1 MPENWLDGFIPE
13 APRFVRI
20 KSKTISNLD
29 ITLSQ
34 DVLNSI
40 QASDLTIDEAYEVLQ
55 NCCHGVMTTVYS
67 TNSNNIWWTCKYR
80 QSNIKD
86 KYKHVITSFYEFILS
101 KGYTFLHFNIE
112 DTSSSDIVWL
122 EHDDCYEYQDEC
134 CYGWINS
141 NEEGYISQ
149 HGDYVRDD
157 AGNYYVDSDVAC
169 LLGVEYYDCCQE
181 YVHHDNHVCR
191 NSRDDD
197 YFDNIT
203 NYTGKTTHT
212 KTSSMKYTFGVEIE
226 TCSNVWCGDYD
237 YNWKAVYDGSTNG
250 PEFVTGILK
259 GDYGVQQLKSMSNAL
274 VSSEAKVDKKCGVHV
289 HIGGAIHNRRLS
301 IIILKLCVQIEQ
313 DIYAMLPESRASNS
327 YCKKLPIDIIDR
339 MNFKNYKEVLG
350 NFTTGHEINR
360 TYNKKKNHPN
370 GHYNSQRYHWINLT
384 NCSTK
389 GGPDTIEFRPHSAT
403 IDFDKIYPWVLICMS
418 IVNFAENQQR
428 RIMISSYSEKR
439 ITLQDVIRYSLN
451 NTQYDFVNEHIIE
464 RAKQFNQ
471 SNILYA

>member
-13 APRFVRI
+13 APRIVTI
-20 KSKTISNLD
+20 QSKTLD
-29 ITLSQ
+29 NTIELPQSVLDVIQGSDLSM
-34 DVLNSI
+34 DDAVEVLNI
-40 QASDLTIDEAYEVLQ
+40 
-55 NCCHGVMTTVYS
+55 CCNRANTTKY
-67 TNSNNIWWTCKYR
+67 TLNNANIWWLCKLN
-80 QSNIKD
+80 SDKIKD
-86 KYKHVITSFYEFILS
+86 KYRDVILS
-101 KGYTFLHFNIE
+101 FHKFIQSKEYAFIGYFIENICDE
-112 DTSSSDIVWL
+112 SIVWL
-122 EHDDCYEYQDEC
+122 ENDDVYAYEVDCYH
-134 CYGWINS
+134 GWINRHD
-141 NEEGYISQ
+141 EGYICSG
-149 HGDYVRDD
+149 GDYIVDD
-157 AGNYYVDSDVAC
+157 EGIYYYDSNVAEEHNVYYNNCCGNY
-169 LLGVEYYDCCQE
+169 
-181 YVHHDNHVCR
+181 VHEDNHSCSNR
-191 NSRDDD
+191 EDD

-212 KTSSMKYTFGVEIE
+212 KTSSMSYTFGVEIE

-259 GDYGVQQLKSMSNAL
+259 GDYGVQQLKSMSTAL
-274 VSSEAKVDKKCGVHV
+274 VSSDAKVDKKCGVHV

-350 NFTTGHEINR
+350 NFTTGYEIDR
-360 TYNKKKNHPN
+360 TYNKKKVHPN

-439 ITLQDVIRYSLN
+439 ITLQDVIKYSLN
-451 NTQYDFVNEHIIE
+451 KTQYELVDEHIRE